1 MIHLTD
7 NAVRRIGYLVA
18 VASMTLAGSAL
29 VIYLAIG
36 HTAKLFEDW
45 ALHNIVTTAI
55 FGIVGLL
62 ALRTQ
67 PRNRAV
73 WATIFVLV
81 FGSLQAIGAAIGL
94 AIAGFSIADIQ
105 TLRASAAPADID
117 PFAALAF
124 QTALWTWVPAQ
135 FTLLTV
141 FMLRVPNGDLRA
153 PAWRWVERAAI
164 LTMAAATSPAI
175 MQMGPW
181 SDVPYDVFFADGVMS
196 PAFGVLGLLAIVCL
210 AGLILRY
217 RSSVGEERLR
227 LRWIMWALGIAV
239 VGSTALLI
247 DLVLSQFVDLFLIVN
262 AGVSLGVAIT
272 KYRLYEIDRI
282 ISRTVTYTLVA
293 AAVAAIYILPVLTL
307 PRLLGQSNDLITA
320 ASTLAA
326 AAAFNPLRRRT
337 QRAVDRRFNR
347 ARYHTEQ
354 ELDAYATRLADQVDL
369 DTVTTDLQA
378 VVARTLTPTTTST
391 WIRHHQT

>member
-1 MIHLTD
+1 VIHLTD
-7 NAVRRIGYLVA
+7 NAVRRIGHLVA
-18 VASMTLAGSAL
+18 AASMTVAVSAV

-36 HTAKLFEDW
+36 HAAKLYEDW
-45 ALHNIVTTAI
+45 ALHNILATAV
-55 FGIVGLL
+55 FGMVGLL

-67 PRNRAV
+67 PRNGAV
-73 WATIFVLV
+73 WATVFVLV

-94 AIAGFSIADIQ
+94 AMAGFSIADIQ
-105 TLRASAAPADID
+105 ALRASAAPADIE

-141 FMLRVPNGDLRA
+141 FMLRVPNGVLQA

-164 LTMAAATSPAI
+164 LAMAVESSPTI
-175 MQMGPW
+175 MRMGPW
-181 SDVPYDVFFADGVMS
+181 SDVPYDVFFSDRLRS
-196 PAFGVLGLLAIVCL
+196 PTLAVLGLLAIVSL

-217 RSSVGEERLR
+217 RTSVGEEHLQ

-239 VGSTALLI
+239 VGSSTLLI
-247 DLVLSQFVDLFLIVN
+247 DPALSQFVDLFIIVN

-272 KYRLYEIDRI
+272 RYRLYEIDRI

-293 AAVAAIYILPVLTL
+293 AAVAAIYLLPVLTL
-307 PRLLGQSNDLITA
+307 PRILGESNDLVTA

-326 AAAFNPLRRRT
+326 AAVFNPLRRRT

-354 ELDAYATRLADQVDL
+354 ELDAYATRLADHVE
-369 DTVTTDLQA
+369 
-378 VVARTLTPTTTST
+378 
-391 WIRHHQT
+391 

>member
-7 NAVRRIGYLVA
+7 NAVRRIGHLVA
-18 VASMTLAGSAL
+18 AASMTLAVSAL

-36 HTAKLFEDW
+36 HTAKLYEDW
-45 ALHNIVTTAI
+45 ALHNIVATVI
-55 FGIVGLL
+55 FGIVSLL

-105 TLRASAAPADID
+105 TLRVSAAPADID

-164 LTMAAATSPAI
+164 LAMAAVTSPAI
-175 MQMGPW
+175 RQMGPR

-196 PAFGVLGLLAIVCL
+196 PALGVLGLLAIVSL

-247 DLVLSQFVDLFLIVN
+247 DLALSQFVDLFLIVN

-293 AAVAAIYILPVLTL
+293 AAVAAIYLLPILTL
-307 PRLLGQSNDLITA
+307 PRLLGESNDLVTA

-326 AAAFNPLRRRT
+326 AAVFNPLRRRT

-354 ELDAYATRLADQVDL
+354 EIDAYATRLADHVDL
-369 DTVTTDLQA
+369 HTVTTDLQA